1 MSITSPPR
9 QRDTVSGGRR
19 WNLLMNK
26 LKSLLTLITIF
37 VSPLLRAYDSVLTSD
52 DIAIIGRSLAHFYST
67 TNPPWLTELY
77 SAKQGR
83 LVNDETNRVEL
94 LIFNSDN
101 NGERFLPS
109 SKYQL
114 DRIMNGCKG
123 PDSSQPSI
131 SSTTIT
137 NLLQRAEQSASLR
150 DIQKLD
156 SRFKVISDEGP
167 SAGIFADVYPNAR
180 AYAGIW
186 LPGYS
191 ADKSEA
197 FFSFLFG
204 PRHSPSQACYKLKK
218 TASGWEIA
226 WYKFMLYM

>member
-1 MSITSPPR
+1 MHKFKC
-9 QRDTVSGGRR
+9 
-19 WNLLMNK
+19 LLI
-26 LKSLLTLITIF
+26 LSTIF
-37 VSPLLRAYDSVLTSD
+37 VSPLLRAYDSVLTCD
-52 DIAIIGRSLAHFYST
+52 DSAVIRQSLGHFYST

-77 SAKQGR
+77 SSKQGR
-83 LVNDETNRVEL
+83 FVNDETNRVDL
-94 LIFNSDN
+94 LIFNSNTDS
-101 NGERFLPS
+101 ERFLPS

-114 DRIMNGCKG
+114 DRIMNGCEG
-123 PDSSQPSI
+123 PDSSHPSI
-131 SSTTIT
+131 SSTTVT

-150 DIQKLD
+150 EIPKLD
-156 SRFKVISDEGP
+156 CRFKIISDEGP

-218 TASGWEIA
+218 TALGWEIA